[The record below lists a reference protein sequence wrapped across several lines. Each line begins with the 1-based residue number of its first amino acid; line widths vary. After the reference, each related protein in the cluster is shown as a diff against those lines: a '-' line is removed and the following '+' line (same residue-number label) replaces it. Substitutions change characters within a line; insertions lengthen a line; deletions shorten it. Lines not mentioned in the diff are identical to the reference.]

1 MEYLDLDLHGIAELI
16 DIRGRKVMSRYP
28 ASVNQAIGHTTAYQ
42 LTGTEIRL
50 VPLEDCYLTLESMGR
65 RHATRVLVYYG
76 NMMYPE
82 EIHFEKETTIP
93 ILMARFNDINLS
105 EKFPHKHGFSFNVV
119 RVVIF
124 SENVLVRSIHGKHR
138 IPLSSEVPP
147 LKMMS
152 YGTSITQGYSP
163 TAADLTY
170 PNILARWVDADLSNY
185 GLAGNCMC
193 EPEVTDFLKTSGKY
207 DLIVLELSVNMLAN
221 GISTEEFV
229 RRVSYLLTEITT
241 YQPDALILCLGVLP
255 FYGDYGM
262 KSPRDTIV
270 STAHD
275 YRCAL
280 ESIIEA
286 IPNNKLFYIDPMTAL
301 SMENLTTDFI
311 HPGNFGMIEIAMR
324 LKQVYDE
331 KKLSPQ
337 G

>member
-1 MEYLDLDLHGIAELI
+1 MEYLDLDLHGIAELV
-16 DIRGRKVMSRYP
+16 DIRGRKVLSRYP
-28 ASVNQAIGHTTAYQ
+28 SSVNQAIGHTTAYQ

-50 VPLEDCYLTLESMGR
+50 VPLEDCFLTLESMGR

-93 ILMARFNDINLS
+93 ILMARFNVVDLNA
-105 EKFPHKHGFSFNVV
+105 KFAHSHGFSFNVV

-124 SENVLVRSIHGKHR
+124 SDNVLVRSIHGKHR
-138 IPLSSEVPP
+138 VPHSSEVPP
-147 LKMMS
+147 VKMMA

-170 PNILARWVDADLSNY
+170 PNILARWIDADMVNY
-185 GLAGNCMC
+185 GLAGNCLC

-221 GISTEEFV
+221 GISTDEFK
-229 RRVSYLLTEITT
+229 RRVTYLLGELSAH
-241 YQPDALILCLGVLP
+241 QKDALILCLGVLP
-255 FYGDYGM
+255 FYEDYGM

-270 STAHD
+270 SSAQA
-275 YRCAL
+275 YRSTLA
-280 ESIIEA
+280 SIIEA
-286 IPNNKLFYIDPMTAL
+286 IPNDKLFYIDPMTAL

-324 LKQVYDE
+324 LKQVYEE
-331 KKLSPQ
+331 KR
-337 G
+337 